1 MNTRV
6 EIPMDRIKDFCKKWR
21 IVELSL
27 FGSALRKDFAPHS
40 DVDILVQFAPETRYG
55 MFDLVRMEQELQEL
69 LGRRVDLI
77 ERKAIE
83 QTENYIRRRSI
94 LSSAEIVYAS

>member
-1 MNTRV
+1 
-6 EIPMDRIKDFCKKWR
+6 MDRIKDFCKKWR